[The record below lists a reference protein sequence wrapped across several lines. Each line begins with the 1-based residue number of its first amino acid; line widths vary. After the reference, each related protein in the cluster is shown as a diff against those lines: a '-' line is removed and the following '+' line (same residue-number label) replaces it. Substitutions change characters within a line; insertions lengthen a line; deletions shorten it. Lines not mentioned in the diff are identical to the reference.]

1 MQSAFLG
8 LVLSILMV
16 NSAHAYI
23 GPGMGL
29 GAISGVLAI
38 VFAIILGLFGI
49 IWYPF
54 KRLIKRTKNN
64 QK

>member
-1 MQSAFLG
+1 MQAAFLG
-8 LVLSILMV
+8 LILSIITV
-16 NSAHAYI
+16 NTAHAYI

-38 VFAIILGLFGI
+38 VFALILGLFGI

-54 KRLIKRTKNN
+54 KRLIKKARNR